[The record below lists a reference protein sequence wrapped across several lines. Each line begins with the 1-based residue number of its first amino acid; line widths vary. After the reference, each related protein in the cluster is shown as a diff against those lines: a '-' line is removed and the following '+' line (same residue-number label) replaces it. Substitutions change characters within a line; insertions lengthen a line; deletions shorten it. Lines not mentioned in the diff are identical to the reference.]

1 METKKVPLYHY
12 AICAAFCFLFR
23 FIPGF
28 AGITPL
34 GMGILGT
41 FIGAIYGWMTI
52 GMFWPSIVGIAGL
65 AISLGMQPILTAGF
79 GSLVFFGLVFIGPLI
94 EVCQQTGTFSWI
106 IDKILTSKAL
116 QGKGYFTLWILFI
129 ASFALGFTNPI
140 IMCMVYCSFVTTIC
154 KQVGYEKNEKFP
166 IYVYLGVAF
175 ASMLGQVL
183 LPFLGT
189 GLTLVMAYNAMF
201 PDYPLNFVSYLM
213 AMLPLGIIL
222 ITIYTLLVKFVFRV
236 DVSKMANFVPSG
248 EVQPMNRDQKI
259 ALGIFLIFV
268 VTLVVS
274 ALPLGVVSTELARV
288 GMVCVGFVLIAILD
302 VLPSSVKEGKLLDA
316 EAAMRTTPWGL
327 VLMMAYIMVIA
338 TYMNSPETG
347 IATAMAAL
355 LQPFTALPPLVF
367 IVVALLFACVMTNF
381 ANNMII
387 IILVMPF
394 MFNFASLIGLAP
406 TGMIV
411 LLFIMA
417 QFAIATP
424 AASPVT
430 AVAMSQEMAD
440 ASMMTKAAI
449 KIVPIM
455 FVIGL
460 LIGWPLIS
468 FLFK

>member
-1 METKKVPLYHY
+1 MEQKKVPLMNY
-12 AICAAFCFLFR
+12 AICAAFVFLFR

-28 AGITPL
+28 AGITPM

-52 GMFWPSIVGIAGL
+52 GMFWPSLVAIAGL
-65 AISLGMQPILTAGF
+65 AITLGMQPVLTYGF

-106 IDKILTSKAL
+106 IDKVLTSKAL
-116 QGKGYFTLWILFI
+116 QGKGFITVWILFM
-129 ASFALGFTNPI
+129 AAFALGFTNPI
-140 IMCMVYCSFVTTIC
+140 IMAMVYCSFVTQIC
-154 KQVGYEKNEKFP
+154 KQVGIGKNESFP
-166 IYVYLGVAF
+166 VYVYIGVALS
-175 ASMLGQVL
+175 SMLGQVL

-201 PDYPLNFVSYLM
+201 PDYPLNFVSYLV
-213 AMLPLGIIL
+213 AMMIISVVL
-222 ITIYTLLVKFVFRV
+222 ITVYTLLCKFVFRV
-236 DVSKMANFVPSG
+236 DVSKMSAFVPEG
-248 EVQPMNRDQKI
+248 EVKPMNRDQKL
-259 ALGIFLIFV
+259 ALGSFLIFV
-268 VTLVVS
+268 LVLIVS
-274 ALPLGVVSTELARV
+274 SLPLGVISTELARV

-302 VLPSSVKEGKLLDA
+302 ILPSINGGKLLDA
-316 EAAMRTTPWGL
+316 EASMKTVPWGL
-327 VLMMAYIMVIA
+327 VLMMVYIMCIA
-338 TYMNSPETG
+338 TFMNTPDTG
-347 IATAMAAL
+347 IPTAMAAL
-355 LQPFTALPPLVF
+355 LTPFTKLPPLVF
-367 IVVALLFACVMTNF
+367 IVVALLFACIMTNF

-411 LLFIMA
+411 LLFVIS

-424 AASPVT
+424 AASPVS

-440 ASMMTKAAI
+440 ASVMTKAAL

-455 FVIGL
+455 FVIGMA
-460 LIGWPLIS
+460 IGWPLINI
-468 FLFK
+468 LF

>member
-1 METKKVPLYHY
+1 MEQKKVPLMHY
-12 AICAAFCFLFR
+12 AICAAFVFLFR

-28 AGITPL
+28 AGITPM

-52 GMFWPSIVGIAGL
+52 GMFWPSLVAIAGL
-65 AISLGMQPILTAGF
+65 AITLGMQPVLTYGF

-106 IDKILTSKAL
+106 IDKVLTSKAL
-116 QGKGYFTLWILFI
+116 QGKGFITVWILFM
-129 ASFALGFTNPI
+129 AAFALGFTNPI
-140 IMCMVYCSFVTTIC
+140 IMAMVYCSFVTQIC
-154 KQVGYEKNEKFP
+154 KQVGIGKNESFP
-166 IYVYLGVAF
+166 VYVYIGVALS
-175 ASMLGQVL
+175 SMLGQVL

-201 PDYPLNFVSYLM
+201 PDYPLNFVSYLV
-213 AMLPLGIIL
+213 AMMIISVVL
-222 ITIYTLLVKFVFRV
+222 ITVYTLLCKFVFRV
-236 DVSKMANFVPSG
+236 DVSKMSAFVPEG
-248 EVQPMNRDQKI
+248 EVKPMNRDQKL
-259 ALGIFLIFV
+259 ALGSFLIFV
-268 VTLVVS
+268 LVLIVS
-274 ALPLGVVSTELARV
+274 SLPLGVISTELARV

-302 VLPSSVKEGKLLDA
+302 ILPSINGGKLLDA
-316 EAAMRTTPWGL
+316 EASMKTVPWGL
-327 VLMMAYIMVIA
+327 VLMMVYIMCIA
-338 TYMNSPETG
+338 TFMNTPDTG
-347 IATAMAAL
+347 IPTAMAAL
-355 LQPFTALPPLVF
+355 LTPFTKLPPLVF
-367 IVVALLFACVMTNF
+367 IVVALLFACIMTNF

-411 LLFIMA
+411 LLFVIS

-424 AASPVT
+424 AASPVS

-440 ASMMTKAAI
+440 ASVMTKAAL

-455 FVIGL
+455 FVIGMA
-460 LIGWPLIS
+460 IGWPLINI
-468 FLFK
+468 LF

>member
-1 METKKVPLYHY
+1 MEQKKIPLMHY
-12 AICAAFCFLFR
+12 AICAAFVFLFR

-28 AGITPL
+28 AGITPM

-52 GMFWPSIVGIAGL
+52 GMFWPSLVAIAGL
-65 AISLGMQPILTAGF
+65 AITLGMQPVLTYGF

-106 IDKILTSKAL
+106 IDKVLTSKAL
-116 QGKGYFTLWILFI
+116 QGKGFITVWILFM
-129 ASFALGFTNPI
+129 AAFALGFTNPI
-140 IMCMVYCSFVTTIC
+140 IMAMVYCSFVTQIC
-154 KQVGYEKNEKFP
+154 KQVGIGKNESFP
-166 IYVYLGVAF
+166 VYVYIGVALS
-175 ASMLGQVL
+175 SMLGQVL

-201 PDYPLNFVSYLM
+201 PDYPLNFVSYLV
-213 AMLPLGIIL
+213 AMMIISVVL
-222 ITIYTLLVKFVFRV
+222 ITVYTLLCKFVFRV
-236 DVSKMANFVPSG
+236 DVSKMSAFVPEG
-248 EVQPMNRDQKI
+248 EVKPMNRDQKL
-259 ALGIFLIFV
+259 ALGSFLIFV
-268 VTLVVS
+268 LVLIVS
-274 ALPLGVVSTELARV
+274 SLPLGVISTELARV

-302 VLPSSVKEGKLLDA
+302 ILPSINGGKLLDA
-316 EAAMRTTPWGL
+316 EASMKTVPWGL
-327 VLMMAYIMVIA
+327 VLMMVYIMCIA
-338 TYMNSPETG
+338 TFMNTPDTG
-347 IATAMAAL
+347 IPTAMAAL
-355 LQPFTALPPLVF
+355 LTPFTKLPPLVF
-367 IVVALLFACVMTNF
+367 IVVALLFACIMTNF

-411 LLFIMA
+411 LLFVIS

-424 AASPVT
+424 AASPVS

-440 ASMMTKAAI
+440 ASVMTKAAL

-455 FVIGL
+455 FVIGMA
-460 LIGWPLIS
+460 IGWPLINI
-468 FLFK
+468 LF